1 MSRRFVS
8 LLAGA
13 GLATGISDGLFATVL
28 SVFFYHSTFT
38 RLWQGVASVLIGKE
52 SFAGGART
60 VALGLLMHFGVA
72 FFWSGVLLFF
82 ATRLPRLRKLLSS
95 AIGRLTVA
103 SVYGP
108 AIWIVM
114 SMIVIPLLLKR
125 PPVITSRWWV
135 QGIGHIPFVAMPMA
149 TVFGYGLAER
159 ACVDVDDRAAVV
171 VDG

>member
-38 RLWQGVASVLIGKE
+38 RLWQGVAGVLIGKE
-52 SFAGGART
+52 SFAGGTRT

-72 FFWSGVLLFF
+72 FFWASVLLFF
-82 ATRLPRLRKLLSS
+82 ATRSPRLRNRLSS

-114 SMIVIPLLLKR
+114 SMVVIPLLLRR
-125 PPVITSRWWV
+125 PPSITTRWWV
-135 QGIGHIPFVAMPMA
+135 QGIGHIPFVALPMA
-149 TVFGYGLAER
+149 TVIGLGLADR
-159 ACVDVDDRAAVV
+159 ARADIDRAAVV

>member
-1 MSRRFVS
+1 MSRRIVS

-38 RLWQGVASVLIGKE
+38 RLWQGVAGVLIGKE
-52 SFAGGART
+52 AFAGGART

-72 FFWSGVLLFF
+72 FFWSGVLLLL
-82 ATRLPRLRKLLSS
+82 ATRLPKLRNVLRS
-95 AIGRLTVA
+95 AIGRLEVA

-114 SMIVIPLLLKR
+114 SMVVIPILLKR
-125 PPVITSRWWV
+125 PPTITSRWWI
-135 QGIGHIPFVAMPMA
+135 QGIGHIPFVALPMA
-149 TVFGYGLAER
+149 TVIGYGLANR
-159 ACVDVDDRAAVV
+159 ARSDVDDRAAV
-171 VDG
+171 DA